1 MCYHS
6 GCGRPSSTPGTT
18 CFTGQSADHRTQ
30 PVATSEK
37 SHQFQRNLCVCI
49 FEAKII
55 TGSLCI
61 TNVISIRRFFQIKNY
76 CLCEMSIP
84 GFLKCIFN
92 VFILR
97 TLRALNKRLSNYY
110 IMLTNMSNPSLPWQ
124 QAKLVKQDWC
134 GMIITEIFQP
144 QAGWDDI

>member
-6 GCGRPSSTPGTT
+6 GSGRPSSTPGTT

-55 TGSLCI
+55 TGSLCV
-61 TNVISIRRFFQIKNY
+61 TNVISIRLFFQIKNY

-92 VFILR
+92 VFILG
-97 TLRALNKRLSNYY
+97 TLRALNKRLSNYN
-110 IMLTNMSNPSLPWQ
+110 IMLTNVSNPSLPWQ
-124 QAKLVKQDWC
+124 QAKLVKQDC
-134 GMIITEIFQP
+134 
-144 QAGWDDI
+144 AG